1 MSLKCVNSIS
11 EFNLVRFVSTVHERK
26 EKIHRWLFLYTKLS
40 THSTNDVLIY
50 EGANYILIQ
59 FTIGENI
66 DHHSSLS

>member
-1 MSLKCVNSIS
+1 MS
-11 EFNLVRFVSTVHERK
+11 K
-26 EKIHRWLFLYTKLS
+26 EKIHRWLFLYKKLS